1 MRHRNYPTR
10 LSLAAMLMSSVYLVA
25 CGGSGEGETS
35 AQEGP
40 TETAESLAREGETS
54 AQETSA
60 QEGSTEMAERLSSYT
75 WSKVADQ
82 GQTFTL
88 ASWTWVRYGSG
99 KNWVYKR
106 VSGTV
111 SCTNEFF
118 GNPAPG
124 VRKACYA
131 IVATPD
137 PAPPPPPA
145 PPAPPPPPPPPPPSC
160 PCSAWSASTT
170 PTTPQHS
177 DPNAVELGVKFTTS
191 IDGFI
196 SGVRFYKATGNT
208 GTHVGN
214 LWSASG
220 ALLARATFS
229 AETASGWQQVNFASP
244 VPVNA
249 NTVYV
254 ASYYA
259 PNGNYAADLNFFAT
273 SGVSNGPVN
282 LLSNGAAGGNS
293 VYRYSSTTTFPSSTY
308 NATNYWVDLVF
319 SATGTAPPPPPP
331 APTGTAALSWTA
343 SPDANVTGYRVY
355 YGTAPGAYSQPRGS
369 GLTTGNATSWTVSGL
384 NPGTLYYFAVT
395 ALDSAGKESVYS
407 NEASKQMP

>member
-145 PPAPPPPPPPPPPSC
+145 PPAPPPPPPPPPSC

-196 SGVRFYKATGNT
+196 TGVRFYKATGNT

-319 SATGTAPPPPPP
+319 SDHRHC
-331 APTGTAALSWTA
+331 AASAACAACAASAASAACAHRHGSLELDRIAGRQRDRLSRLLRHRF
-343 SPDANVTGYRVY
+343 G
-355 YGTAPGAYSQPRGS
+355 
-369 GLTTGNATSWTVSGL
+369 GLFTT
-384 NPGTLYYFAVT
+384 
-395 ALDSAGKESVYS
+395 AGKRPDDGQRDELDRLGS
-407 NEASKQMP
+407 